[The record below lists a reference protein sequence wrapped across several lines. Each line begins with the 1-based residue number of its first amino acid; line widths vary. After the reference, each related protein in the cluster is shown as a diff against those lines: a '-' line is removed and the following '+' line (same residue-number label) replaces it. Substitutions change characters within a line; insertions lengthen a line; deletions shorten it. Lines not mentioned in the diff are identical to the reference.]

1 MVALCKAK
9 AQAFVDTWKDWQKQT
24 PRVFLDTAITDADLK
39 RYSLILIGGADA
51 NRVTAKFASKVPLR
65 ISADSVRIDGQEF
78 KTRDAAVQMLYPNP
92 ANPERYLW
100 IFAGTS
106 PGGMYFSDANQLR
119 SIQWDYFVVDG
130 HVAAFKQ
137 SVSPED
143 LRVVSGTFD
152 YNWRVA
158 SALQV
163 QGDAAA
169 RAKSHQLKR
178 PDPNLKIDPKVLA
191 SYVGRYQILGGPV
204 VEVILEGGKLMALVG
219 RPTEMIPEGNDVF
232 YSPSFNARVFFSRD
246 DTGKLTGFTAS
257 GNGDFE
263 AKRLD

>member
-9 AQAFVDTWKDWQKQT
+9 AQAFVDAWKDWQKQT

-65 ISADSVRIDGQEF
+65 ISADLVRIDGQEF

-106 PGGMYFSDANQLR
+106 SGGMYFTEANPSR
-119 SIQWDYFVVDG
+119 TIQWDYVVVDG

-152 YNWRVA
+152 YNWRHA

-163 QGDAAA
+163 PGDAAA
-169 RAKSHQLKR
+169 RAA
-178 PDPNLKIDPKVLA
+178 D
-191 SYVGRYQILGGPV
+191 
-204 VEVILEGGKLMALVG
+204 ALHADERSCDG
-219 RPTEMIPEGNDVF
+219 
-232 YSPSFNARVFFSRD
+232 
-246 DTGKLTGFTAS
+246 
-257 GNGDFE
+257 
-263 AKRLD
+263 